1 MPKDKGSM
9 RSRRKEGVIP
19 LAAVEQL
26 KAIPEVEADAP
37 IGPALMFKTIV
48 PLGKEIG
55 AQVAVRA
62 DAASI
67 VNQLAADEKAV
78 IRALACVV
86 LGEVGQATP
95 KRIIDVA
102 HRLAADGRWEV
113 REAIANAFDDQ
124 VWQTQPEFVYELMAQ
139 WVHDPDA
146 NVRRVPTNAL
156 MRYGI
161 RQPLKVIALMKDLL
175 HDDSEYVRKNVAFCL
190 QQIAKV
196 KHPILG
202 AGHADNPDVMLAAL
216 HEWSDD
222 TDWRARWII
231 ARTLGNVWAKDRI
244 AEALKL
250 LKKLGTDG
258 NKRVQTAVVSSLQ
271 ELARKNPEVVKQTMI
286 KWGRDKNANV
296 RAVAEKAQA
305 KLATRR

>member
-1 MPKDKGSM
+1 MTKDKGFVQFLY
-9 RSRRKEGVIP
+9 KEGIIR
-19 LAAVEQL
+19 LTATKQL
-26 KAIPEVEADAP
+26 KAVFEVGADAP

-55 AQVAVRA
+55 AQVAKRA
-62 DAASI
+62 DAVSI
-67 VNQLAADEKAV
+67 VNQLAADEKVA
-78 IRALACVV
+78 IRALACVI
-86 LGEVGQATP
+86 LGEVGQAAP
-95 KRIIDVA
+95 KRIVDVA
-102 HRLAADGRWEV
+102 HRLAADERWEV

-124 VWQTQPEFVYELMAQ
+124 VWQTQPEFVYKLMAQ

-161 RQPLKVIALMKDLL
+161 RQPLKVIALMKELQ

-202 AGHADNPDVMLAAL
+202 TGHADNPDVMLAAL
-216 HEWSDD
+216 REWSDD

-231 ARTLGNVWAKDRI
+231 ARTLGNVWAKDRT

-250 LKKLGTDG
+250 LKKLAADG
-258 NKRVQTAVVSSLQ
+258 NKRVQAAVVSALQ
-271 ELARKNPEVVKQTMI
+271 ELARKNPNVVKQTLA
-286 KWGRDKNANV
+286 KWGKDKNADV
-296 RAVAEKAQA
+296 RALVQKAQG
-305 KLATRR
+305 KLIT